1 MQIAAFEII
10 QIGDFL
16 DEQLGVP
23 STQPVNNNFDA
34 IGLDSI
40 YLLNNMGTLSM
51 AYVLLLLLSLFTILL
66 RAFGKLNKW
75 IYWT

>member
-10 QIGDFL
+10 EFGDFL
-16 DEQLGVP
+16 DEQLGIP
-23 STQPVNNNFDA
+23 STKPVNKNFDA

-51 AYVLLLLLSLFTILL
+51 AYVLLLLLSVFTILL
-66 RAFGKLNKW
+66 RVFGKLNKW

>member
-10 QIGDFL
+10 EFGDSL
-16 DEQLGVP
+16 DEQLGIP
-23 STQPVNNNFDA
+23 STKPVNKNFDA

-51 AYVLLLLLSLFTILL
+51 AYVLLLLLSVFTILL
-66 RAFGKLNKW
+66 RVFGKLNKW

>member
-10 QIGDFL
+10 EFGDSL
-16 DEQLGVP
+16 DEQLGIP
-23 STQPVNNNFDA
+23 STKPVNKNFDA

-66 RAFGKLNKW
+66 RVFGKLNKW